1 MTQRS
6 YRATYKQ
13 YGDRYGMTFRD
24 LIAPDS
30 FLDAVEMAESMRGDG
45 ELLVNL
51 RSADELDAIVTVNRT

>member
-1 MTQRS
+1 
-6 YRATYKQ
+6 
-13 YGDRYGMTFRD
+13 MTFRY

-30 FLDAVEMAESMRGDG
+30 FLDAVELAENMRGDG